1 MYILKNTAIHVFA
14 INNSRILIDLF
25 LFTLHTCIYDKNGNA
40 LSLGGKTIN
49 ENVQVF
55 KYCSVRHLKYLTN
68 RRNTVMVYLS
78 MVTEFAAQILNKAY
92 LHFTCRKT
100 KNFLMSF

>member
-1 MYILKNTAIHVFA
+1 MYTLKNTAIHVFA

-68 RRNTVMVYLS
+68 RRNYRNGLS
-78 MVTEFAAQILNKAY
+78 VDGNRVGSSNIEYSLFAFYMQ
-92 LHFTCRKT
+92 
-100 KNFLMSF
+100 